1 MKNCTVDHNLPR
13 RDPIHHRMAHMLF
26 QTRNRR
32 IPRRGLPMGTLAD
45 GLLFRIQFGSP
56 VD

>member
-1 MKNCTVDHNLPR
+1 MKNCTDDHNLPR
-13 RDPIHHRMAHMLF
+13 RDPIHHRRAHMLF

-32 IPRRGLPMGTLAD
+32 MPRRGLPLAD